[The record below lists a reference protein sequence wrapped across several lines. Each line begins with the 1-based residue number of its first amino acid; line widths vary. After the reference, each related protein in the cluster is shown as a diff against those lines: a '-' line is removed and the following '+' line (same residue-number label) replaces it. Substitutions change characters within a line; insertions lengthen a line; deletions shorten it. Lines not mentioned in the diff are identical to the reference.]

1 MKNNNLEEV
10 FSWFCEWINKT
21 KGLEFTLTVE
31 ENQQILLRAKTLD
44 VDKIK
49 HALKCDLEDYLPL
62 DKFKINATEGYT
74 TFLVNQKTVDYIAKL
89 KEQIGVQTLHC
100 KRKRDF
106 DNQISSLR
114 TKYNLLTSEDRKR
127 DRLEALNPVKIRLNL
142 KDTEKVLVENKR
154 LGYIN
159 DQIKKIFYVQGVTEN
174 VKKELT
180 PIINLFEDFE
190 SKVTAVELKEL
201 KRQVQE
207 SLTDL
212 QKSPIFY
219 LQKIGKSF
227 EAMLLGDRDSEIIRV
242 ETKVD
247 QRYNQG
253 PK

>member
-1 MKNNNLEEV
+1 
-10 FSWFCEWINKT
+10 
-21 KGLEFTLTVE
+21 
-31 ENQQILLRAKTLD
+31 
-44 VDKIK
+44 
-49 HALKCDLEDYLPL
+49 
-62 DKFKINATEGYT
+62 
-74 TFLVNQKTVDYIAKL
+74 
-89 KEQIGVQTLHC
+89 
-100 KRKRDF
+100 
-106 DNQISSLR
+106 
-114 TKYNLLTSEDRKR
+114 
-127 DRLEALNPVKIRLNL
+127 
-142 KDTEKVLVENKR
+142 
-154 LGYIN
+154 
-159 DQIKKIFYVQGVTEN
+159 VTEN